1 MGLWSAEVRAIDE
14 EERFEILVCPEDG
27 SGAHSQTMKL
37 VENPNTG
44 LNLIAKEVPH
54 YETAVELLDDGKCDM
69 IAVSGH
75 WWYANHNRNL
85 RADIVLARREPTKV
99 LVCED
104 KTEYIPKKGIIVVD
118 SELLRR
124 QMLRS
129 RPDLEIILVYD
140 MEDAPT
146 ECIERATWLEDKRL
160 DGEID
165 GYVVKR
171 SVHSALPFRSRRHTL
186 GIQRDNP
193 ERFRFVP
200 QPLEGFTLFLT
211 RPDFPVKKFSQV
223 IDAGAAL
230 SLRME
235 MMILDHVDSEMH
247 DRLGLMVE
255 QRKVATVL
263 KEARR
268 AGEDL
273 SLKGIVT
280 DKGVVRHGNTRI
292 DIVMETLNPEGTVT
306 ASVEKVFPPEESH
319 SAILNLLHDWNSL
332 LSVMTDTPQEET
344 RGRIKELMDAYVDK
358 MVGHGAMDPDKIG
371 DPMMEL

>member
-1 MGLWSAEVRAIDE
+1 MGLRPAEVRAMYE
-14 EERFEILVCPEDG
+14 EDRFEILVCPEDG
-27 SGAHSQTMKL
+27 SGAHTQTMKL
-37 VENPNTG
+37 VDNPGNG

-54 YETAVELLDDGKCDM
+54 YETAVELLVDGKCDM
-69 IAVSGH
+69 ITVSGQ
-75 WWYANHNRNL
+75 WWYANHNREL
-85 RADIVLARREPTKV
+85 SAAIVLARREPTKV
-99 LVCED
+99 LICED
-104 KTEYIPKKGIIVVD
+104 KTEYIPKKGVIVVD

-129 RPDLEIILVYD
+129 RPDLEIILVAD
-140 MEDAPT
+140 MKDAPSGN
-146 ECIERATWLEDKRL
+146 IERATWLEDKRL
-160 DGEID
+160 DTEID

-186 GIQRDNP
+186 GMQRDNP

-200 QPLEGFTLFLT
+200 QPLEGFTILLT
-211 RPDFPVKKFSQV
+211 RLDFPAKRFEQIV
-223 IDAGAAL
+223 DAGAAL
-230 SLRME
+230 SLRLE

-247 DRLGLMVE
+247 DKLGLMVE

-273 SLKGIVT
+273 SLKGIVS
-280 DKGVVRHGNTRI
+280 DKGVVRHGNIRI
-292 DIVMETLNPEGTVT
+292 DIVMEALNSDGTVT

-319 SAILNLLHDWNSL
+319 SAILNLLNDWNSL

-344 RGRIKELMDAYVDK
+344 RGRIKELMDVYVDK
-358 MVGHGAMDPDKIG
+358 MIGHGAMDPDKIG
-371 DPMMEL
+371 EPMMDL

>member
-1 MGLWSAEVRAIDE
+1 
-14 EERFEILVCPEDG
+14 
-27 SGAHSQTMKL
+27 MKL
-37 VENPNTG
+37 VENPG
-44 LNLIAKEVPH
+44 YDLNLITKEVPH
-54 YETAVELLDDGKCDM
+54 YETAIELLDDGKCDM
-69 IAVSGH
+69 IAVSGS
-75 WWYANHNRNL
+75 WWYANHNRDL
-85 RADIVLARREPTKV
+85 SAGIVLARREPTKV

-129 RPDLEIILVYD
+129 RPDLEIRLVAD
-140 MEDAPT
+140 MEGAPT
-146 ECIERATWLEDKRL
+146 ADLERANWLEEKRI
-160 DGEID
+160 DAEID

-171 SVHSALPFRSRRHTL
+171 SVHSALPFRARRHTL
-186 GIQRDNP
+186 GLQRDSP

-200 QPLEGFTLFLT
+200 QPLEGFTILLT
-211 RPDFPVKKFSQV
+211 RPDFPAKRFNQI

-230 SLRME
+230 SLRLE

-263 KEARR
+263 NEARK

-292 DIVMETLNPEGTVT
+292 DIVMEALNPDGTVT

-319 SAILNLLHDWNSL
+319 SAILNLLNDWNSL

-371 DPMMEL
+371 EPMMDL

>member
-1 MGLWSAEVRAIDE
+1 MYE
-14 EERFEILVCPEDG
+14 EDRFEILVCPEDG
-27 SGAHSQTMKL
+27 SGAHTQTMKL
-37 VENPNTG
+37 VENPG
-44 LNLIAKEVPH
+44 YDLNLIVKEVPH

-85 RADIVLARREPTKV
+85 SAGIILARREPTKV

-124 QMLRS
+124 QMLRA
-129 RPDLEIILVYD
+129 RPDLEIILVAD
-140 MEDAPT
+140 MKDAPT
-146 ECIERATWLEDKRL
+146 ADIERATWLEDKRL
-160 DGEID
+160 DTEID

-186 GIQRDNP
+186 GLQRDNP
-193 ERFRFVP
+193 ERFRIVP
-200 QPLEGFTLFLT
+200 QPLEGFTILLT
-211 RPDFPVKKFSQV
+211 RLDFPAKRFDQI

-230 SLRME
+230 SLRLE
-235 MMILDHVDSEMH
+235 MMILDHVDSDMH
-247 DRLGLMVE
+247 DMLGLMVE

-292 DIVMETLNPEGTVT
+292 DIVMEALNPEGTVT

-319 SAILNLLHDWNSL
+319 SAILNLLNDWNSL

-371 DPMMEL
+371 EPMMNL

>member
-1 MGLWSAEVRAIDE
+1 VGLRPAEASAMYE
-14 EERFEILVCPEDG
+14 EDRFEILVCPEDG
-27 SGAHSQTMKL
+27 SGAHTQTMKL
-37 VENPNTG
+37 VENPG
-44 LNLIAKEVPH
+44 YDLNLITKEVPH
-54 YETAVELLDDGKCDM
+54 YETAIELLDDGKCDM
-69 IAVSGH
+69 IAVSGS
-75 WWYANHNRNL
+75 WWYANHNRDL
-85 RADIVLARREPTKV
+85 SAGIVLARREPTKV

-129 RPDLEIILVYD
+129 RPDLEIRLVAD
-140 MEDAPT
+140 MEGAPT
-146 ECIERATWLEDKRL
+146 ADLERANWLEEKRI
-160 DGEID
+160 DAEID

-171 SVHSALPFRSRRHTL
+171 SVHSALPFRARRHTL
-186 GIQRDNP
+186 GLQRDSP

-200 QPLEGFTLFLT
+200 QPLEGFTILLT
-211 RPDFPVKKFSQV
+211 RPDFPAKRFNQI

-230 SLRME
+230 SLRLE

-263 KEARR
+263 NEARK

-292 DIVMETLNPEGTVT
+292 DIVMEALNPDGTVT

-319 SAILNLLHDWNSL
+319 SAILNLLNDWNSL

-371 DPMMEL
+371 EPMMDL